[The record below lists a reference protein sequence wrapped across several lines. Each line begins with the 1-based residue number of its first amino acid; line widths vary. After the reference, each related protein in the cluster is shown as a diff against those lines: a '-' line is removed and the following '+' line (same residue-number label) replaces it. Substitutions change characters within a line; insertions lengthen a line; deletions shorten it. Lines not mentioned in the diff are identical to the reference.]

1 MITALMFQPPMLCMI
16 TNLKYLENH
25 IMIGLLNGG
34 SGHIQSLLTKIR
46 HMMTMES
53 IATLTNTARSG
64 FLLELLII
72 QQIDPVLYLTM

>member
-1 MITALMFQPPMLCMI
+1 
-16 TNLKYLENH
+16 
-25 IMIGLLNGG
+25 MIGLLNGG

-53 IATLTNTARSG
+53 IATLTNMARSG